1 MNAWSDAGDAAAAL
15 GKVPAMAADG
25 NDWHEDVAG
34 GLLHAVRL
42 FQELPER
49 GAGKRLMLIHA
60 ADAPPHGEKYG
71 AFGDHHRHLST
82 EGGAGDPAAHAA
94 ALAEMGV
101 NYVFIRMDETT
112 ERMEQEF
119 AKVYAAAEK
128 APLFA
133 ICDLVDGSGRT
144 LAQRTSGLSKGARVA
159 AASRAAPQ
167 AAPQAPQA
175 AQPLS
180 FAMPAAPA
188 PQPAPSWGASF
199 SAFSAAA
206 APAPPAP
213 AAFAPAAFA
222 PAARTSGRG

>member
-1 MNAWSDAGDAAAAL
+1 
-15 GKVPAMAADG
+15 MAADG

-34 GLLHAVRL
+34 GLLNAVRL
-42 FQELPER
+42 FQELPQR

-71 AFGDHHRHLST
+71 AFGDRHSHLPSR
-82 EGGAGDPAAHAA
+82 GGAEDPATHVA

-119 AKVYAAAEK
+119 AGLYAAAEK

-133 ICDLVDGSGRT
+133 ISDLVDASGRT

-159 AASRAAPQ
+159 AAPQAPPQ
-167 AAPQAPQA
+167 AAPQAF
-175 AQPLS
+175 S
-180 FAMPAAPA
+180 FVFPAAPA
-188 PQPAPSWGASF
+188 PQPAFGGF
-199 SAFSAAA
+199 SASAAPAAAAWAPAAAPQPAFGGFSAPAAA
-206 APAPPAP
+206 APAPAAAAWAP
-213 AAFAPAAFA
+213 AAAVPGQ
-222 PAARTSGRG
+222 TT